1 MLLDIAQQLK
11 ALAITKSMIGWNI
24 EKLEAATLLDPTSS
38 DSDNESFEW
47 PYEELSRVQAVTLLR
62 KHA

>member
-24 EKLEAATLLDPTSS
+24 EKLEATTLLDPTSS
-38 DSDNESFEW
+38 DSDNESFE
-47 PYEELSRVQAVTLLR
+47 
-62 KHA
+62 

>member
-1 MLLDIAQQLK
+1 
-11 ALAITKSMIGWNI
+11 MIGWNI
-24 EKLEAATLLDPTSS
+24 EKLEATTLLDPTSS